1 MRRRWATFR
10 LLIMVRVAV
19 VYYSATGNVHRLA
32 EALAAGAEGAGADVR
47 LRRVPELAPAEAILA
62 NPAWA
67 EHREATVDVPEA
79 SLDDLRWADG
89 IALGTPTRFGN
100 PAAQLKQFI
109 DGTGALWREGA
120 LADKAATSFTSARNA
135 HGGQEST
142 ILALNNVLYHW
153 GSIIVAPG
161 YTSEFVFGAGGNPYG
176 TSWSSGGE
184 RGPDAKTLAAAEYQG
199 RRLTQIAHMLV
210 ARRVAHDSVH
220 M

>member
-1 MRRRWATFR
+1 MTA
-10 LLIMVRVAV
+10 IAV
-19 VYYSATGNVHRLA
+19 IYYSATGNVHRLA
-32 EALAAGAEGAGADVR
+32 EAIAAGAQSVDAETR
-47 LRRVPELAPAEAILA
+47 LRRVPELAPEEAIQA

-89 IALGTPTRFGN
+89 IALGTPTRYGN

-109 DGTGALWREGA
+109 DSTGGLWRAGE

-161 YTSEFVFGAGGNPYG
+161 YTSELVFGSGGNPYG
-176 TSWSSGGE
+176 TSWASGGGS
-184 RGPDAKTLAAAEYQG
+184 GPDESTLKTAEYQG
-199 RRLTQIAHMLV
+199 RRLTQIARLL
-210 ARRVAHDSVH
+210 AKRRVEQLERSL
-220 M
+220 